1 LPVLIV
7 RMNADLAMG
16 EVLLKKTGSG
26 SLQKAPMDALVLS
39 VRREQKSAFSIA
51 CGLPMR
57 HV

>member
-1 LPVLIV
+1 
-7 RMNADLAMG
+7 MNADLAMG